1 MRIGVMIGPER
12 GRYGT
17 KVDRL
22 RADARWADEAGF
34 ATAWVP
40 QIPDELDA
48 LTAATIVGTET
59 GRIEVGTA
67 VVPVQPR
74 HPIALAQHALSVQA
88 VLGGRLSLGL
98 GVSHHWIVDE
108 MLGLPY
114 EHPVRTMRCNLDV
127 LDQALAG
134 PGPVDVENEMFR
146 VHNPLDIT
154 DITPTPVLLAALGPA
169 MLRLAGERTDGTIL
183 WMADERAVGSHVAPR
198 ITAAAE
204 AAGRPAP
211 RIVAG
216 IPVCLCRDDE
226 IDVAVARANRILSE
240 AETSPNYQRLLD
252 QGDAREVGDI
262 LAAGSEAT
270 IEKRLRSFADAGVTD
285 ISVRVVPIGDNRDEL
300 LASLRRTRAYLADL
314 APEVTP

>member
-22 RADARWADEAGF
+22 RADARWADEAGL
-34 ATAWVP
+34 ATIWVP

-48 LTAATIVGTET
+48 LTTATIVGTET
-59 GRIEVGTA
+59 SHIEVGTA

-98 GVSHHWIVDE
+98 GVSHHWVVDE

-114 EHPVRTMRCNLDV
+114 EHPVRTMGCHLDV

-183 WMADERAVGSHVAPR
+183 WMADERAIGSHVAPR
-198 ITAAAE
+198 ITQAAE
-204 AAGRPAP
+204 SAGRPAP

-216 IPVCLCRDDE
+216 IPVCLCGDDE
-226 IDVAVARANRILSE
+226 IDVAVARTNRILSE
-240 AETSPNYQRLLD
+240 AEVSPNYQRLLEH
-252 QGDAREVGDI
+252 GDAREVGDI
-262 LAAGSEAT
+262 LAAGSEVT

-285 ISVRVVPIGDNRDEL
+285 LSVRVVPIGDTRDEL

-314 APEVTP
+314 ATAVAA